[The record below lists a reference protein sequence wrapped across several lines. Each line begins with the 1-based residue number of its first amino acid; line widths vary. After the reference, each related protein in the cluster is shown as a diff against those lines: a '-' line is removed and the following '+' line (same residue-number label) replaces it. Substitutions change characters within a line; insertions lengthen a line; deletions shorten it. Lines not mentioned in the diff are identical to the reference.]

1 MGRRRHRRRRTSR
14 RPMMSNAS
22 DKPESEPNHIQG
34 AQAKTSLNKSNAGTA
49 DAGQYQRTQTVEAAE
64 SASSVES
71 GESGNENNLE
81 TFDAKAS
88 DTLDM
93 DNVCCEFPETD
104 TTVGGKG
111 ATQEGRED
119 TCPTC
124 VTVSAAGHR
133 SVTEDNGD
141 EARSKFEDHSIARG
155 KGATKD
161 SGGEAGSKCAADSS
175 AGGKDRTQDKV
186 AKQQH
191 VEAPDVV
198 SARKA
203 VTKSSVQ
210 ALTMGNKDAEMVS
223 VTDPDVHMTTLSDS
237 DVAMVSVSDPDVT
250 MRTVS
255 DTDAEV
261 MPVSLMCLKC
271 HSQLG
276 PQICGVHNVGPAQR
290 VEAVTLPALALT
302 RREVLEEIQE
312 FWVAPEYR
320 VLQASAGMQM
330 CNVLPSGQLRPP
342 TTTSSFS
349 VMPMP
354 SAIQMFGTTTS
365 AQQQSSMVAPPPYL
379 TQSPWEIQMCNMPPE
394 RATSTACKCMVA
406 ELRTGTVWFPEARL
420 RRRHAAAAF
429 CWCGSVVRRNI

>member
-1 MGRRRHRRRRTSR
+1 
-14 RPMMSNAS
+14 MMSNAS
-22 DKPESEPNHIQG
+22 HKPESEPNHKEG

-49 DAGQYQRTQTVEAAE
+49 DAGQYHRTQMVEAAE

-81 TFDAKAS
+81 TFHAKAS

-93 DNVCCEFPETD
+93 ENVCCEFPETD
-104 TTVGGKG
+104 TTVVGKG
-111 ATQEGRED
+111 ATQDDRED

-133 SVTEDNGD
+133 SVTEDNRD
-141 EARSKFEDHSIARG
+141 EARSKCEDHSIARG

-161 SGGEAGSKCAADSS
+161 SGGEAGSKRATASS
-175 AGGKDRTQDKV
+175 AGVKDRTQDKV
-186 AKQQH
+186 AKQEH
-191 VEAPDVV
+191 VEAPDFV

-210 ALTMGNKDAEMVS
+210 ALTMGNKDAEMES

-302 RREVLEEIQE
+302 RREVREEIQE

-320 VLQASAGMQM
+320 T
-330 CNVLPSGQLRPP
+330 P
-342 TTTSSFS
+342 
-349 VMPMP
+349 
-354 SAIQMFGTTTS
+354 
-365 AQQQSSMVAPPPYL
+365 
-379 TQSPWEIQMCNMPPE
+379 
-394 RATSTACKCMVA
+394 ATSFG
-406 ELRTGTVWFPEARL
+406 RTHPAPTIF
-420 RRRHAAAAF
+420 
-429 CWCGSVVRRNI
+429 WCSTT